1 MHWLDSTPKQQAPRT
16 PASGPRPNGNPKLD
30 SFEAVMEAMEAELQ
44 ASRPQTK
51 SKAKAKAQPSAL
63 KPTTSAKGKEK
74 EVHREETDKKTRRVR
89 IAEQEK
95 DDSDVDDIEAAM
107 ERELR
112 SALGENGAD
121 DSDEEGGGGEVSM
134 DYNLIKN
141 FLESFKGQAGM
152 SGPVSNLAGRLQ
164 QGWMLPRD
172 SET

>member
-30 SFEAVMEAMEAELQ
+30 SFEAVMEAMEVELQ
-44 ASRPQTK
+44 ASRSQTK

-74 EVHREETDKKTRRVR
+74 EVRREETDKKTRRVR
-89 IAEQEK
+89 IAEEE
-95 DDSDVDDIEAAM
+95 DDDDIEAAM

-112 SALGENGAD
+112 AALGENGVE
-121 DSDEEGGGGEVSM
+121 DSDEEGGGGEEVSM

-172 SET
+172 NEA